1 MDDTQ
6 NDNQEEGAKR
16 PRSLSTLCILTFI
29 YTGLG
34 CLSSIITPLMADV
47 IKEMMLSSPDYD
59 QETISASLK
68 VIQAGWPYYLTTLLF
83 TLGSMTGAILMWRLR
98 KIGFHFYAF
107 SNLALLFLP
116 MLFLDVALSWYAI
129 FFAMSFICFYGFHLK
144 FMK

>member
-1 MDDTQ
+1 MDDIQ
-6 NDNQEEGAKR
+6 NDNSEEGAKR

-34 CLSSIITPLMADV
+34 GLSAIITPLMADV
-47 IKEMMLSSPDYD
+47 IKEIILSSPDYD
-59 QETISASLK
+59 QETIRASLS

-83 TLGSMTGAILMWRLR
+83 TLGSMAGAILMWRL
-98 KIGFHFYAF
+98 KKMGFHFYAF

-116 MLFLDVALSWYAI
+116 MLFLGITISWYAI
-129 FFAMSFICFYGFHLK
+129 FFAMSFICFYAFHLK